1 VIIVAAQSRCS
12 HRSGQGTISP
22 RSPRTR
28 RVRCYDARAMSGRDA
43 VVVGGGPAGLAA
55 ALALARGGRRVTVVE
70 AARPPIDKA
79 CGEGLMPSGVA
90 ALASLGVDL
99 DGLGR
104 PFSGIRYVDG
114 SSVAEADY
122 PGGETGRGIARTELH
137 AALVAAAEAAGVELA
152 WGERVERLTD
162 AGVATSTRELAA
174 PLVVGADGLHSKMRG
189 WAGLERARRSRRAEA
204 RRERERS
211 ARRRFGVRRHLAI
224 APEHGRVEVVF
235 GHGAELYVT
244 PLGADRVGVAIL
256 WEGPARGFDEL
267 LAARFPEVVT
277 ARFAGAPALG
287 RDRGAGPFLQPVRG
301 AVAGRLVLVGDAAGY
316 VDALTGEGLSIAFRE
331 ALELARAVEA
341 GDLGR
346 YARASRRLR
355 RTPELL
361 TRATLIAA
369 RRPALAR
376 ALVAALAADPAC
388 FARLLGAIGAGRP
401 LASLGLAGPLRL
413 LGRLARALPARAVGF
428 EAIAPGVA
436 S

>member
-1 VIIVAAQSRCS
+1 
-12 HRSGQGTISP
+12 
-22 RSPRTR
+22 
-28 RVRCYDARAMSGRDA
+28 MSGRDA

-55 ALALARGGRRVTVVE
+55 ALALARAARRVTVVE
-70 AARPPIDKA
+70 TARPPIDKA

-90 ALASLGVDL
+90 ALATLGVDL
-99 DGLGR
+99 AGLGR

-114 SSVAEADY
+114 ASVAEADY
-122 PGGETGRGIARTELH
+122 PGGEHGRGIARTELH

-162 AGVATSTRELAA
+162 AGVATSARELAA
-174 PLVVGADGLHSKMRG
+174 PLVVGADGLHSKVRG
-189 WAGLERARRSRRAEA
+189 WAGLDRPAEGRSGTVRF
-204 RRERERS
+204 
-211 ARRRFGVRRHLAI
+211 ARRRFGVRRHLAL

-235 GHGAELYVT
+235 GRGAELYVT
-244 PLGADRVGVAIL
+244 PLGADRVGAAIL

-267 LAARFPEVVT
+267 LAARFPAEVA
-277 ARFAGAPALG
+277 ARFTGARALG
-287 RDRGAGPFLQPVRG
+287 RDRGAGPFRQPVRG
-301 AVAGRLVLVGDAAGY
+301 AVAGRLALIGDAAGY

-355 RTPELL
+355 RAPELL

-376 ALVAALAADPAC
+376 ALVAALADDPAC
-388 FARLLGAIGAGRP
+388 FSRLLGAIGAGRP

-413 LGRLARALPARAVGF
+413 LGRLARALPAHAVRF
-428 EAIAPGVA
+428 DEAAPGAA